1 MPVRPD
7 LVDTWIF
14 RAGVEGTDVLLLHR
28 GDGRALPR
36 ALQGVSGRV
45 EPGERIASAALRE
58 VGEETG
64 FGPAAIEAFYDLD
77 LVNAFHWPASDGV
90 VLSAIFALR
99 VRADVEPALS
109 HEHDDWRWVPID
121 EAYREVIW
129 PGYREALAR
138 VRDDLA
144 DRDRAIWF
152 ELTPDGSGRR
162 ID

>member
-14 RAGVEGTDVLLLHR
+14 RARAEGTDVLLLHR
-28 GDGRALPR
+28 SAGRPLPG
-36 ALQGVSGRV
+36 LWQGVSGRV
-45 EPGERIASAALRE
+45 EPGERITSAALRE

-109 HEHDDWRWVPID
+109 HEHDAWRWVPVQD
-121 EAYREVIW
+121 AYHEVVW

-144 DRDRAIWF
+144 DPDRAVWF

-162 ID
+162 IE